1 MALEDVINQAI
12 TDFDEI
18 KAAIVSKGVAVPK
31 GTDTKEYGNLIRSI
45 PQEGG
50 EGYNEGYNVGY
61 AKGQIA
67 KENEILG
74 GAW

>member
-12 TDFDEI
+12 ADFDEI
-18 KAAIVSKGVAVPK
+18 KAAIKDKGVNVPK
-31 GTDTKEYGNLIRSI
+31 GTDTKDYGNLIRSI

-50 EGYNEGYNVGY
+50 AGYAEGYNDGY